1 VLGDSSGHGW
11 RARVAAAWPHWRV
24 LGGELLSSYALFAVM
39 ALSALLLA
47 PWYARFLG
55 AAEWGVAAL
64 ALTIHGLLFTL
75 EQMLGPLLL
84 RDIGGADGERR
95 PALLRR
101 HRRRY
106 QRGGLLLSLLAAPAL
121 WLGEAAPALW
131 LTLPMFLL
139 QISNSVEV
147 GYWHA
152 SGSLHRANRRS
163 AGFHL
168 LKHGLAVGGL
178 LFLAPRAEL
187 LVGGLLLGSALEYVA
202 NRRAHAVDGVGAA
215 AASTD
220 APLVQR
226 EAGLAL
232 FGLASLCG
240 LLSGQ
245 VDRLVL
251 SWALPLT
258 DYGRYYLL
266 GSVLLAVLH
275 LQLPLQ
281 RSFLPRIAAAAEPWP
296 IALAMLRAGLLF
308 IGLPCLGAIVL
319 AEPALRIW
327 SGDPIL
333 ASEGAPVLRGMLLA
347 AILMVVYAPLG
358 SVLLSRTRYRHL
370 LAINAGVLG
379 VQLLTLLL
387 CVDALGMLAGALA
400 WLAAAG
406 LQLAVLLRG
415 WRREAWLR

>member
-1 VLGDSSGHGW
+1 MLGDSSGHGW
-11 RARVAAAWPHWRV
+11 HARVAAAWPHWRV
-24 LGGELLSSYALFAVM
+24 LAGELLSSYALFAVM

-55 AAEWGVAAL
+55 PTEWGVAAL

-75 EQMLGPLLL
+75 EQILGPLLL
-84 RDIGGADGERR
+84 RDVGGAEAAQR
-95 PALLRR
+95 PALLQR

-106 QRGGLLLSLLAAPAL
+106 QRGGLLLALLAAPAL
-121 WLGEAAPALW
+121 WLGDAALALW

-168 LKHGLAVGGL
+168 LKHGLAVGAL
-178 LFLAPRAEL
+178 LFLAPRADL
-187 LVGGLLLGSALEYVA
+187 LVGGLLLGSALEYLA
-202 NRRAHAVDGVGAA
+202 NRRAHAVDGVASA
-215 AASTD
+215 SASTA
-220 APLVQR
+220 APPAQR
-226 EAGLAL
+226 EVGLVL
-232 FGLASLCG
+232 FGLASLCS

-251 SWALPLT
+251 SWALPLAE
-258 DYGRYYLL
+258 YGRYYLL

-281 RSFLPRIAAAAEPWP
+281 RSFLPRIAAASDPWP
-296 IALAMLRAGLLF
+296 TALAMLRAGLLF

-327 SGDPIL
+327 SGDPVL

-347 AILMVVYAPLG
+347 AILMVAYAPLG

-370 LAINAGVLG
+370 LAINAGVLV
-379 VQLLTLLL
+379 VQLATLLL
-387 CVDALGMLAGALA
+387 GVGAVGMLAGALA
-400 WLAAAG
+400 WLGGAG
-406 LQLAVLLRG
+406 LQLAVLLRV
-415 WRREAWLR
+415 WRRDAWLR

>member
-1 VLGDSSGHGW
+1 MLGDSSGHGW

-39 ALSALLLA
+39 ALSGLLLA

-55 AAEWGVAAL
+55 ATEWGVAAL

-75 EQMLGPLLL
+75 EQVLGPLLL
-84 RDIGGADGERR
+84 RDIGGADAERR

-121 WLGEAAPALW
+121 WLGDAALALW

-168 LKHGLAVGGL
+168 LKHGLAVVGL
-178 LFLAPRAEL
+178 LLLAPRADL
-187 LVGGLLLGSALEYVA
+187 LVGGLLFGSALEYLA

-215 AASTD
+215 GAAE
-220 APLVQR
+220 APTPPR
-226 EAGLAL
+226 EAGLAV

-251 SWALPLT
+251 SWALPLAE
-258 DYGRYYLL
+258 YGRYYLL

-327 SGDPIL
+327 SGDPML
-333 ASEGAPVLRGMLLA
+333 ASDGAPVLRGMLLA

-358 SVLLSRTRYRHL
+358 SVLLSRTRYRQL
-370 LAINAGVLG
+370 LAINAGVLV
-379 VQLLTLLL
+379 VQLATLLL
-387 CVDALGMLAGALA
+387 CVDAFGMLAGALA

-415 WRREAWLR
+415 WRRESWLR

>member
-64 ALTIHGLLFTL
+64 ALTLHGLLFTL
-75 EQMLGPLLL
+75 EQVLGPLLL
-84 RDIGGADGERR
+84 RDIGGASAQAR
-95 PALLRR
+95 PALLQH

-106 QRGGLLLSLLAAPAL
+106 QRGGLLITLLAAPAL
-121 WLGEAAPALW
+121 WLGDAALALW
-131 LTLPMFLL
+131 LSLPMFLL

-168 LKHGLAVGGL
+168 LKHGLAVGAL
-178 LFLAPRAEL
+178 LFLAPRADL
-187 LVGGLLLGSALEYVA
+187 LVGGLLLGSALEYLA
-202 NRRAHAVDGVGAA
+202 NRRAHAVDGVAA
-215 AASTD
+215 AAATA
-220 APLVQR
+220 APRVQR
-226 EAGLAL
+226 EAGLVL
-232 FGLASLCG
+232 FGLASLCS

-251 SWALPLT
+251 SWALPLAE
-258 DYGRYYLL
+258 YGRYYLL

-281 RSFLPRIAAAAEPWP
+281 RSFLPRIAAAVDPWP
-296 IALAMLRAGLLF
+296 TALAMLRAGLLF
-308 IGLPCLGAIVL
+308 IGLPCLAAIVL
-319 AEPALRIW
+319 AEPALRVW

-347 AILMVVYAPLG
+347 AVLMVVYAPLG

-370 LAINAGVLG
+370 LAINAGVLV
-379 VQLLTLLL
+379 VQLAALLL
-387 CVDALGMLAGALA
+387 FVDELGMLAGALA
-400 WLAAAG
+400 WLAGAG

-415 WRREAWLR
+415 WRRESWLR

>member
-1 VLGDSSGHGW
+1 MLGDPSGHGW

-75 EQMLGPLLL
+75 EQVLGPLLL
-84 RDIGGADGERR
+84 RDIGGADAERR

-106 QRGGLLLSLLAAPAL
+106 QRGGLLLSALAVPAL
-121 WLGEAAPALW
+121 WLGDAALALW

-178 LFLAPRAEL
+178 IFLAPRADL
-187 LVGGLLLGSALEYVA
+187 LVGGLLLGSALEYLA
-202 NRRAHAVDGVGAA
+202 NRRAHAADGVAA
-215 AASTD
+215 AASTA
-220 APLVQR
+220 APTAPR
-226 EAGLAL
+226 ETGLSVFA
-232 FGLASLCG
+232 LASLCG

-251 SWALPLT
+251 SWALSLAE
-258 DYGRYYLL
+258 YGRYYLL

-281 RSFLPRIAAAAEPWP
+281 RSFLPRIAAAADPWP

-358 SVLLSRTRYRHL
+358 SVLLSRTRYRRL

-379 VQLLTLLL
+379 AQLVTLLL
-387 CVDALGMLAGALA
+387 FVDTLGMLAGALA
-400 WLAAAG
+400 WLAAAL

-415 WRREAWLR
+415 WRRDSWLR